1 MMLVRR
7 FCDTSF
13 LFRRGGFQRSR
24 SVVFSDW
31 GSERS
36 FGGGRAGGSFFK
48 GDEGGTG
55 NEAEDG
61 DGATG
66 EERFEVQP
74 VGPGDFF

>member
-1 MMLVRR
+1 MTLV
-7 FCDTSF
+7 FY
-13 LFRRGGFQRSR
+13 
-24 SVVFSDW
+24 SDGVDFNALEASYLQMG

-36 FGGGRAGGSFFK
+36 FGGGRTGGSFFK

-74 VGPGDFF
+74 VGPGDFW